1 MDELLPRI
9 VSAVETL
16 DIRVLFGLVLIMKN
30 KIVLYK
36 SPNGNI
42 DLRVS
47 FDGKTVWLSQ
57 KQMAELFVKN
67 TPTINEHIKNIFNTG
82 ELKEGS
88 VVRKFRITAK
98 DGKSYLTNFYNL
110 DMVISVGYRVNSIQ
124 GTKFRMWA
132 TKILKNYLIKGYVV
146 NKKRLLEQNRQ
157 LDMLKQSV
165 DLITSKSKL
174 PQLKGEM
181 DSMLELISDYTNSIY
196 LLTKYDEGKLTVG
209 KVNQHIGFE
218 LSFEAAISFI
228 ESIIQN
234 YRGRLTEFF
243 GQTNGDKLK
252 SVIGTIDQTFG
263 GKYLYKSVEE
273 KAANLLYLVIKDHP
287 FIDGN
292 KRIGSM
298 LFVYYLS
305 QNKMLVNKVG
315 QKKINDRALV
325 ALALLIATSEP
336 REKDILVKLVIN
348 LIK

>member
-1 MDELLPRI
+1 MI
-9 VSAVETL
+9 V
-16 DIRVLFGLVLIMKN
+16 DIRVFFGLVLIMKN

-36 SPNGNI
+36 SPNGAI

-57 KQMAELFVKN
+57 KQMAELFGKDVR
-67 TPTINEHIKNIFNTG
+67 TISEHTLKVFDDK
-82 ELKEGS
+82 ELDRKS
-88 VVRKFRITAK
+88 VIRKFRITAE

-110 DMVISVGYRVNSIQ
+110 DMVISVGYRVNSMQ

-132 TKILKNYLIKGYVV
+132 TKILKNYLVKGYVV
-146 NKKRLLEQNRQ
+146 NKKRLLKQNRQ
-157 LDMLKQSV
+157 LEMLKQSV

-174 PQLKGEM
+174 PQLKSEI

-196 LLTKYDEGKLTVG
+196 ILTKYDEGKLT
-209 KVNQHIGFE
+209 IGG
-218 LSFEAAISFI
+218 LSNKFGVSLTYEKAISFI
-228 ESIIQN
+228 ESIKQN
-234 YRGRLTEFF
+234 YGGRLTSFF
-243 GQTNGDKLK
+243 GQMNGDKLK
-252 SVIGTIDQTFG
+252 SVIGTIDQTFD

-287 FIDGN
+287 FVDGN
-292 KRIGSM
+292 KRLGSM

-305 QNKMLVNKVG
+305 QNRILINSIG

-336 REKDILVKLVIN
+336 KEKDILVKLVIN

>member
-1 MDELLPRI
+1 
-9 VSAVETL
+9 
-16 DIRVLFGLVLIMKN
+16 MKN

-57 KQMAELFVKN
+57 KQMAELFGKDVR
-67 TPTINEHIKNIFNTG
+67 TINEHTLKVFDDK
-82 ELKEGS
+82 ELDRKS
-88 VVRKFRITAK
+88 VIRKYRITAG

-110 DMVISVGYRVNSIQ
+110 DVVISVGYRVNSVQ
-124 GTKFRMWA
+124 GTKFRIWA
-132 TKILKNYLIKGYVV
+132 TKILKNYLVKGYVV
-146 NKKRLLEQNRQ
+146 NKKRLLEQNHQ
-157 LDMLKQSV
+157 LEMLKQSV
-165 DLITSKSKL
+165 GLITSKSKL
-174 PQLKGEM
+174 PQLKGEI

-196 LLTKYDEGKLTVG
+196 LLTKYDEGKLTLG
-209 KVNQHIGFE
+209 ELSYKTGFE
-218 LSFEAAISFI
+218 LSYTMAIKFI
-228 ESIIQN
+228 ESIKRN
-234 YRGRLTEFF
+234 YEGKLTEFF
-243 GQTNGDKLK
+243 GQMNGDKLK

-263 GKYLYKSVEE
+263 GKYLYKSIEE

-298 LFVYYLS
+298 LFVYYLN
-305 QNKMLVNKVG
+305 QNKLLLNTVG

-336 REKDILVKLVIN
+336 KEKDILVKLVVN